1 MPDCASPRGSSKA
14 GLLIFTRHMTASR
27 PWAGGPTPRAVAA
40 RPLQQG
46 GTRRLAAGAPR
57 VVRLRRADGRA
68 LRCCCRLSWCFA
80 GAAAPGAFWCAYIIL
95 YIILYYIIIL
105 YYHIIIFR
113 LLMIYNILYYLY
125 FVCFI
130 YANSPC
136 SFVLYNIILYN
147 IV

>member
-105 YYHIIIFR
+105 YYHII
-113 LLMIYNILYYLY
+113 LLYYIIYYYIILYYYIYNILYYIISY
-125 FVCFI
+125 H
-130 YANSPC
+130 
-136 SFVLYNIILYN
+136 IILYY
-147 IV
+147 IL